1 MILILIGLK
10 NKIMKEEIEHLKQL
24 IDDLT
29 DNIQRDLDYG
39 YSGEKI
45 DDQFERQRLLQNI
58 LNHLTK

>member
-1 MILILIGLK
+1 
-10 NKIMKEEIEHLKQL
+10 MKEEIEHLKQL

-29 DNIQRDLDYG
+29 HNIQRDLDYG

-58 LNHLTK
+58 LNHITK

>member
-1 MILILIGLK
+1 
-10 NKIMKEEIEHLKQL
+10 MKEEIEYLENL
-24 IDDLT
+24 IDNLT
-29 DNIQRDLDYG
+29 YDIQRDLDYG

>member
-1 MILILIGLK
+1 
-10 NKIMKEEIEHLKQL
+10 MKEEIEHLKQL

-29 DNIQRDLDYG
+29 HNIQRDLDYG